1 MPMIQIT
8 SDSLINIEQHF
19 RVSAG
24 PGAGK
29 TYWLVEHIKNVL
41 HCSKR
46 LFTTRRI
53 ACITYTNIAAETILS
68 HLGTSADKVEVS
80 TIHSFLYRH
89 IIKPYISFI
98 ATDYSLKV
106 EDIGGH
112 DEHIVSLKNVRNWLE
127 NHPNKNSLVHPY
139 TVNQLINLDNNKK
152 ALCNWLGSLSY
163 KFDASGLLKITSDR
177 SEAYYYNDGR
187 RYLSKKCLDTLETA
201 LIEYKKLYWLNG
213 ALHHDDVLFFSYQ
226 LIQRY
231 PFILEVLRAK
241 FPYFFIDEFQD
252 TNPIQTA
259 ILKQI
264 GQRETILGVIGD
276 KAQSIYGF
284 QGAEPSQFTLF
295 SLPNMVDYQM
305 AENRR
310 STNQIIDVLN
320 HIRKGDIEQIKF
332 RNVDGERPKIFI
344 GEMSASLRKAKEIC
358 NGEKVYSLS
367 RDNITSNAMK
377 KEMNGISLDHQ
388 LFEKLIDQDP
398 PGKGNNYRSRVVI
411 SCIKTSELAL
421 EGKFKDAIKELE
433 GIFKNI
439 EDKEKRKAEALK
451 YIQALLKEYNEHH
464 TKTLYEF
471 YCFIKDH
478 IKPEISKL
486 TDRSSAKPLYDG
498 HTYQECACCVKIPE
512 DISLHK
518 TIHKAKGDEFDNVL
532 LVLKEEADLEF
543 LLNPNIS
550 ATNEQGEEQRINYVA
565 VSRARNRLFINTPT
579 LSEEIISKLKGMF
592 TIDKV

>member
-1 MPMIQIT
+1 MNLIT
-8 SDSLINIEQHF
+8 SDSQLINIEQHF

-41 HCSKR
+41 HRSKR
-46 LFTTRRI
+46 LFKTRKI
-53 ACITYTNIAAETILS
+53 ACITYTNIAVETILNR
-68 HLGTSADKVEVS
+68 LGTSADKVEVS
-80 TIHSFLYRH
+80 TIHSFLYKH
-89 IIKPYISFI
+89 IIKPYASFI
-98 ATDYSLKV
+98 ASEYSLCVK
-106 EDIGGH
+106 DMDGH
-112 DEHIVSLKNVRNWLE
+112 DEHIVSLKNVIKWLE

-139 TVNQLINLDNNKK
+139 TINQLVKLNDNKK
-152 ALCNWLGSLSY
+152 ALCNWLASLSY
-163 KFDASGLLKITSDR
+163 KFDTTGLLKITSDR
-177 SEAYYYNDGR
+177 CEAYYYDNGR
-187 RYLSKKCLDTLETA
+187 RYLSKKCLDVLETA
-201 LIEYKKLYWLNG
+201 LIEYKKLYWLDG
-213 ALHHDDVLFFSYQ
+213 ILHHDDVLFLSYQ

-231 PFILEVLRAK
+231 PFILNVLRLK

-264 GQRETILGVIGD
+264 GQCETIVGVIGD

-284 QGAEPSQFTLF
+284 QGAEPSQFTSF
-295 SLPNMVDYQM
+295 SLPNIVDYQM

-320 HIRKGDIEQIKF
+320 HIRRGDIEQIKF
-332 RNVDGERPKIFI
+332 SNVDGEIPVIFV
-344 GEMSASLRKAKEIC
+344 GEMSVSLRKAKEIC
-358 NGEKVYSLS
+358 NGEQVYSLS

-377 KEMNGISLDHQ
+377 KEINGISLDHQ

-398 PGKGNNYRSRVVI
+398 PSSSNNYRSRVVI
-411 SCIKTSELAL
+411 SCIKASELAR

-439 EDKEKRKAEALK
+439 LDKEKRKAQALK
-451 YIQALLKEYNEHH
+451 YIQALLKKYNEHH
-464 TKTLYEF
+464 AMTLYEF
-471 YCFIKDH
+471 YCYIKSH
-478 IKPEISKL
+478 IKPEISTL

-532 LVLKEEADLEF
+532 LVLNDEDELKF
-543 LLNPNIS
+543 LMNPDIS
-550 ATNEQGEEQRINYVA
+550 ATNKQSEEQRIYYVA
-565 VSRARNRLFINTPT
+565 VSRARNRLFINIPT
-579 LSEEIISKLKGMF
+579 LSEESIPKLKGMF